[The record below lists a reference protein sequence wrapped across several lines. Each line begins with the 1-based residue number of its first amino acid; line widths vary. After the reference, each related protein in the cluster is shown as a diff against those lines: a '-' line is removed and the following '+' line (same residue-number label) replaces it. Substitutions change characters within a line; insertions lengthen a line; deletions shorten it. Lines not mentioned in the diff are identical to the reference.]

1 MATVTAI
8 IPVYNVKKYLVRC
21 LDSVLGQT
29 VCFDKII
36 VVDDGSTDGSEVICD
51 DYANN
56 HKCVQV
62 VHKTN
67 GGLVSAWMEGLK
79 YVNTTYICFIDSDDF
94 VSDDYLH
101 CFLKELDEDLDLI
114 SMQCIQ
120 HIDHKHKYPIRINT
134 LNEGTY
140 FVDENLKSILLCDKG
155 SFNRP
160 IAVSRWGKIIRTD
173 LVLEYAQYCS
183 EDISYAED
191 QQLTVGIFCAC
202 RKIRIVDEYKYYYQ
216 LNPNS
221 ILNSYRKNMW
231 AKVELLMHTIRA
243 IPHIDQI
250 PDFEKQYNTQY
261 LLHMAECFRNEYN
274 YHTFNKSFFTNAI
287 THPEI
292 QKALTSYYSD
302 KMRKIDRYIC
312 YYAEQKSYFR
322 TYVLLAAFKA
332 YYSVRKMMGKQ
343 V

>member
-1 MATVTAI
+1 M
-8 IPVYNVKKYLVRC
+8 
-21 LDSVLGQT
+21 
-29 VCFDKII
+29 
-36 VVDDGSTDGSEVICD
+36 DDGSTDGCSDICNN
-51 DYANN
+51 YASKHTNIQLL
-56 HKCVQV
+56 HKP
-62 VHKTN
+62 N
-67 GGLVSAWMEGLK
+67 GGLVSAWMAGLK
-79 YVNTTYICFIDSDDF
+79 NVDTSHICFIDSDDF
-94 VSDDYLH
+94 VADDYLE
-101 CFLKELDEDLDLI
+101 CLEKSLDEDVDLV

-120 HIDHKHKYPIRINT
+120 YVDKLHQYPFKINS
-134 LNEGTY
+134 LNAGLYT
-140 FVDENLKSILLCDKG
+140 VDNNLKSILLSDKG
-155 SFNRP
+155 NFFRP